1 MLRSS
6 ILRAGGRGPPKV
18 STPSTQSVMF
28 VSLWPLSVS
37 TALTGDCVR
46 NNMTRKLLVTPA
58 RSSQHPPAGP
68 PLLRVSGAEQ
78 RSQSGVSS
86 LCQPLSL
93 LRSGEMWARLARWGQ
108 GCLSETTRC
117 QHAISSV
124 SSLLLWAAVCISCC
138 GDQSERRALCAAQS
152 SRPVLTP
159 GQSRSSSWRPATRLA
174 NFLSGQPQVFT
185 LRLIFCTMYRQ
196 TTPHWPPT
204 DLALTAHLLIT
215 SSPASHWA
223 RTRRRV
229 LILIDLRSKNSD
241 KNFLTL

>member
-6 ILRAGGRGPPKV
+6 ILRAGGRGPPRV

-138 GDQSERRALCAAQS
+138 GDQSERRAVCAAQS

-174 NFLSGQPQVFT
+174 NFLSSSRESF
-185 LRLIFCTMYRQ
+185 YNQ
-196 TTPHWPPT
+196 T
-204 DLALTAHLLIT
+204 D
-215 SSPASHWA
+215 
-223 RTRRRV
+223 
-229 LILIDLRSKNSD
+229 ILHIVTEK
-241 KNFLTL
+241 

>member
-6 ILRAGGRGPPKV
+6 ILRAGGRGPPRV

-138 GDQSERRALCAAQS
+138 GDQSERRAVCAAQS

-196 TTPHWPPT
+196 TTP
-204 DLALTAHLLIT
+204 
-215 SSPASHWA
+215 
-223 RTRRRV
+223 
-229 LILIDLRSKNSD
+229 
-241 KNFLTL
+241 FF

>member
-1 MLRSS
+1 M
-6 ILRAGGRGPPKV
+6 GPPPNV

-37 TALTGDCVR
+37 TAHTGDCVR

-196 TTPHWPPT
+196 TTPHCPP
-204 DLALTAHLLIT
+204 HRPRPHSSPPHHIIT
-215 SSPASHWA
+215 S
-223 RTRRRV
+223 
-229 LILIDLRSKNSD
+229 
-241 KNFLTL
+241 LTLGQDEPESINSYRFKE